1 MDIFDRQNQVGRF
14 LALAF
19 GISWTSWLL
28 AAIMPSFEAP
38 LKIAGTFGPSSAAL
52 ILVWPHLQE
61 RRELL
66 SRLVRWRIP
75 INVLLYA
82 SALPVA
88 GILLALLTVRAI
100 TGNGAVWPEPMLIW
114 FPVVVFAYIMAFSVV
129 GEELGWRGLALPPLI
144 ARHGPIKASLGLGLV
159 WAIWHAP
166 LFLLPGDFHNAIP
179 PFLFAIQIVASS
191 VIYTHLHLASGGS
204 LVPAHLF
211 HASFNASAGLFPVL
225 PQTRSGDLTALWFA
239 VGTLCVIAVATVFV
253 IRRRV
258 RLSASQ

>member
-1 MDIFDRQNQVGRF
+1 MAIGSDRAKPRG
-14 LALAF
+14 
-19 GISWTSWLL
+19 
-28 AAIMPSFEAP
+28 P
-38 LKIAGTFGPSSAAL
+38 LKIAGTFGPSTAAL

-75 INVLLYA
+75 IGVWLYA
-82 SALPVA
+82 GALPVA
-88 GILLALLTVRAI
+88 GILLALLAVRAI
-100 TGNGAVWPEPMLIW
+100 TGNGPVWPEPMLIW
-114 FPVVVFAYIMAFSVV
+114 LPIAVFAYIMVFSVV

-144 ARHGPIKASLGLGLV
+144 ARHGPIKASLGLGLF

-179 PFLFAIQIVASS
+179 PLLFATQIIASS
-191 VIYTHLHLASGGS
+191 VIYMHLHLASGGS

-211 HASFNASAGLFPVL
+211 HASFNASVGLFPVL
-225 PQTRSGDLTALWFA
+225 PQARGGDVTALWSA
-239 VGTLCVIAVATVFV
+239 VGILCAIAVTTIFV

-258 RLSASQ
+258 SSSAS